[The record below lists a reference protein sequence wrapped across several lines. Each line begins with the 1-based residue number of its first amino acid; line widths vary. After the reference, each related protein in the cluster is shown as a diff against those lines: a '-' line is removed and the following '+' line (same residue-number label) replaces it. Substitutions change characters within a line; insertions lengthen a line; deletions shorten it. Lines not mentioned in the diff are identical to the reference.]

1 MALFPMFIDLTGKK
15 VLIVGAGNVALRK
28 IEKLIPF
35 SPDITVVAKKV
46 SDDVRDICSSNGI
59 EVFERPF
66 RIEDLEGKDMVIV
79 AVDDI
84 QLQKEIFEYC
94 RDLKI
99 PVNSV
104 DSPEYCDFI
113 FPAYVKID
121 DIVIGITTSGKA
133 PGLSAKIR
141 EIIENCLPDNLE
153 DLLNELSH
161 IREKEKKGKERQE
174 LIKKII
180 RDKLG

>member
-1 MALFPMFIDLTGKK
+1 MFVDLKDK
-15 VLIVGAGNVALRK
+15 EVLVVGAGNVALRK

-35 SPDITVVAKKV
+35 SPNITVVAEKV
-46 SDDVRDICSSNGI
+46 SEDVRKICTENGI
-59 EVFERPF
+59 KVIERSF
-66 RIEDLEGKDMVIV
+66 KKEDLIDKEMVIV
-79 AVDDI
+79 AVDNID
-84 QLQKEIFEYC
+84 LQKEIFKYC

-113 FPAYVKID
+113 FPAYVKIG

-141 EIIENCLPDNLE
+141 EIIENCLPENLE
-153 DLLNELSH
+153 DILEELSN
-161 IREKEKKGKERQE
+161 IRQTKEKGKERQE

-180 RDKLG
+180 QEKLG